1 MCRHLTGLWAFKS
14 RLKHT
19 QLNSCEKEELLY
31 FLYLIQIFNEILFT
45 KVVKQC
51 APALLTQDGMY
62 VRVANV
68 VADHNIEGICK

>member
-1 MCRHLTGLWAFKS
+1 MRHPVHILLTNYNFE
-14 RLKHT
+14 KHIS
-19 QLNSCEKEELLY
+19 NVSAMVD
-31 FLYLIQIFNEILFT
+31 EILFT